1 MLLLLLFCFLIVF
14 LILLIFRWNT
24 SKEIFI
30 NKDFKTYNEELFE
43 LDSGDLV
50 FVAYN
55 NMLGKASKLWNGS
68 KWTHVGIAYR
78 NVNDQL
84 SILEVADYNNPNF
97 EKGVIQ
103 VPIKSWLEMNKHC
116 EITYRKFRDKNIEDI
131 NPEDLYTLFLKYK
144 DKKLHKFGV
153 NPQKWKKYL
162 FPLHEDKTSLSCNEF
177 VCKIFEDLNF
187 IPKDSYYSTP
197 ELMNIKL

>member
-1 MLLLLLFCFLIVF
+1 MLFLLLFCLFIV
-14 LILLIFRWNT
+14 LSILLLFQWNT
-24 SKEIFI
+24 SKEIVSDKI
-30 NKDFKTYNEELFE
+30 YNEDFLE
-43 LDSGDLV
+43 LDTGDLV

-55 NMLGKASKLWNGS
+55 NLLGKASKLWNGS

-78 NVNDQL
+78 NANDQL
-84 SILEVADYNNPNF
+84 SILEVAEYNNPNF

-116 EITYRKFRDKNIEDI
+116 EITYKKNFKDI

-177 VCKIFEDLNF
+177 VCKILEDLNF
-187 IPKDSYYSTP
+187 IPKDRYHSTP
-197 ELMNIKL
+197 ELMNIKF